1 MVGQPLPDLYGQS
14 REGHPADGDL
24 SRSPP
29 RTVLVTPPRAHVAL
43 GPLSLSLPLPLP
55 LYEELFRRSHDAMAL
70 LASDGAYLLQNPA
83 HLLLF
88 GHADTQLVGH
98 TPALHMSEEG
108 FARALGEA
116 RINGLYRGDV
126 RCTTRCGRSILVD
139 ITVYAIEPSGGHARR
154 WVWIGRDVTS
164 TRRAEEAL
172 LLCRQVFEATPAPIL
187 VVGFD
192 ACCRWV
198 NPAFK
203 ARFHVMDGDVIG
215 RALPAVVGL
224 EALAELIHAPLARC
238 LAGDEQMHQG
248 WIHGPHQRR
257 QFLVTTF
264 TPLRAAAGAVEGAAI
279 IISDQTALKDA
290 AEAEGRRAERLLQH
304 QTVLFAL
311 AKDEAIQNGYL
322 GEAVR
327 AVTEQG
333 ARTLDV
339 AHAALW
345 LFTEDGARLELI
357 DRYERDADRHTT
369 GRQIDTDAHVS
380 WIGALTA
387 TEVALESADV
397 ANDPR
402 VASLAGSDVCRAGA
416 SIQAPIRVHGQL
428 VGVLVFERPDSA
440 RPCSVEDKTFAGSL
454 ATLMTVVLEARQWRQ
469 SEARFRHLVDGA
481 PVGMCL
487 YDSHGVVLRVNPAF
501 AALLGYDE
509 AELRGCRAELFVH
522 PDDMELHGRLLVPDV
537 GNRPCDASRMDVRYV
552 TKAGGVLCVCLTA
565 RRMRFPESAALVT
578 VAIVQDVT
586 AQRQAEALLR
596 QANQDLE
603 TRVAEST
610 AELRETNARLQAH
623 VSEVERAER
632 AARASEERFR
642 QLAQYVRDVFWLADV
657 QTHQILYVGPAYERI
672 WGRSCESLYAAPD
685 EWAKAIHPQDRARVR
700 KAALSQAS
708 GSYDEKYRIVRPDGG
723 ERWIRER
730 AFPIVAEDGA
740 VTRMAG
746 VAEDITDY
754 QHLEQQVRQAAK
766 MESLG
771 RLAGGVAHDFNNLL
785 TVIRGYCSFLVQSLP
800 EGSAQ
805 HKQIVE
811 IQHAADRGSNLSQ
824 QLLLFSRGQAVRP
837 KVVDLNGIIQRMTDM
852 LHRIVGE
859 DVHLQLQLSSNL
871 WAVRLDPGQFEQVIV
886 NLVANARDALSDGG
900 RISIETYNRGCTE
913 NPAVRCVCVVVRDTG
928 CGMDEATKTQMFE
941 PFFTTKNTGKGTGL
955 GLATVHGIVT
965 KSEGRLLVES
975 APGHGSSITVELPA
989 HEGAVPLE
997 REVVAKP
1004 GPTGSETI
1012 LLVEDAATVR
1022 QLLREV
1028 LRSAGYRIVEAADGV
1043 EALQQVVERDEP
1055 IHLVITDVIMP
1066 RMNGRQLMEQIRP
1079 LRPDALFLFMSGYMN
1094 DKVGRQGLEAPFL
1107 QKPFLPSDLLRA
1119 VRKVLHHTSDLSAGH
1134 STP

>member
-1 MVGQPLPDLYGQS
+1 MVGQPLPDRYGQS

-29 RTVLVTPPRAHVAL
+29 RTVLVTPPRAHAAL
-43 GPLSLSLPLPLP
+43 APLSLSLP

-70 LASDGAYLLQNPA
+70 LASDGSYLLQNQA

-88 GHADTQLVGH
+88 GYADTQLVGH
-98 TPALHMSEEG
+98 TPALHMSEDR
-108 FARALGEA
+108 FARTLVEA
-116 RINGLYRGDV
+116 RANGLYRGDV
-126 RCTTRCGRSILVD
+126 RCTTRSGRSIMVD
-139 ITVYAIEPSGGHARR
+139 ITVYAIEPSVGHARR

-164 TRRAEEAL
+164 TRRVEEAL
-172 LLCRQVFEATPAPIL
+172 LISRQVVEATPAPIL
-187 VVGFD
+187 VVGSD
-192 ACCRWV
+192 ARCRWV
-198 NPAFK
+198 SPAFK
-203 ARFHVMDGDVIG
+203 ARFCVMDGDVIG
-215 RALPAVVGL
+215 RLLSDVAGL
-224 EALAELIHAPLARC
+224 ESLALALRTPLARC
-238 LAGDEQMHQG
+238 LAGDEQTHQG
-248 WIHGPHQRR
+248 WIHGPHHRQ
-257 QFLVTTF
+257 QFLVATL
-264 TPLRAAAGAVEGAAI
+264 TPLRAAAGAVEGVAV

-290 AEAEGRRAERLLQH
+290 AEAEGRRAERLLQQ

-345 LFTEDGARLELI
+345 MFTEDGARLELI
-357 DRYERDADRHTT
+357 DRYERDVDRHTT

-380 WIGALTA
+380 WLGALGA

-402 VASLAGSDVCRAGA
+402 VASLAGSEVCRAGA

-428 VGVLVFERPDSA
+428 VGVLVFEQLDHA
-440 RPCSVEDKTFAGSL
+440 RPCPVEDKTFAGSL

-469 SEARFRHLVDGA
+469 SEARFRQLVDGA
-481 PVGMCL
+481 PIGMCL
-487 YDSHGVVLRVNPAF
+487 YDSSGAVLRVNRAF

-509 AELRGCRAELFVH
+509 AELRGCRTELFVH
-522 PDDMELHGRLLVPDV
+522 PDDAGLHSRLLVPDA
-537 GNRPCDASRMDVRYV
+537 GSRLCDASPVDVRYV
-552 TKAGGVLCVCLTA
+552 TRAGEVLCLSLTA
-565 RRMRFPESAALVT
+565 RRMSFPESAALVT

-586 AQRQAEALLR
+586 AQRKAEALLR
-596 QANQDLE
+596 QANEDLE
-603 TRVAEST
+603 TRVSQST
-610 AELRETNARLQAH
+610 AELLETNARLQAH
-623 VSEVERAER
+623 VCEVERAER

-685 EWAKAIHPQDRARVR
+685 EWGKAIHPQDRARVR
-700 KAALSQAS
+700 KAALSQRS
-708 GSYDEKYRIVRPDGG
+708 GAYDEKYRIVRPDGG
-723 ERWIRER
+723 VRWIRER
-730 AFPIVAEDGA
+730 AFPIVGEDGT

-746 VAEDITDY
+746 MAEDITDY

-785 TVIRGYCSFLVQSLP
+785 TVIRGYCSFLVQALP
-800 EGSAQ
+800 EESAQ

-811 IQHAADRGSNLSQ
+811 IQNAADRGANLSQ
-824 QLLLFSRGQAVRP
+824 QLLLFSRGQAVQP

-852 LHRIVGE
+852 LHRVVGE

-886 NLVANARDALSDGG
+886 NLVVNARDALSDGG
-900 RISIETYNRGCTE
+900 RISIETHNRVCTE
-913 NPAVRCVCVVVRDTG
+913 NPAGRCVCVVVRDTG
-928 CGMDEATKTQMFE
+928 CGMDEAVKAQMFE
-941 PFFTTKNTGKGTGL
+941 PFFTTKKTGKGTGL

-975 APGHGSSITVELPA
+975 APGQGTSITVEFPA

-997 REVVAKP
+997 REVAATQ
-1004 GPTGSETI
+1004 GLSGSETI

-1043 EALQQVVERDEP
+1043 EALQQVVEHDGP
-1055 IHLVITDVIMP
+1055 IHLVITDLVMP
-1066 RMNGRQLMEQIRP
+1066 RMNGRQLMEQVRP
-1079 LRPDALFLFMSGYMN
+1079 LRPDTLFLFMSGYMS

-1119 VRKVLHHTSDLSAGH
+1119 VRKVLHRTSDLSAGH
-1134 STP
+1134 PSA